1 MHPNNRS
8 HKTPFSPGVLAYPA
22 RIKEEKDHSYTITYR
37 DVPEAI
43 SGTLPDEKDQA
54 YERAIAALH
63 TAVAGYVNVRNVP
76 AAPSRP
82 RRGEVLVPLDAV
94 LAAKVLLVAAMELSG
109 VTQAQLAKRMNLAR
123 QEVARLLDG
132 DHASKIQ
139 RMSDALAAV
148 GVTTA
153 LTALDV
159 PAPVDGASEA
169 AQAFASALQAA
180 D

>member
-1 MHPNNRS
+1 MSPNLRS
-8 HKTPFSPGVLAYPA
+8 HRTAVSPGTLAYPA
-22 RIKEEKDHSYTITYR
+22 RIKPEKDNSFTITFR

-43 SGTLPDEKDQA
+43 TGVLPGNASRVVEQA
-54 YERAIAALH
+54 ADALA
-63 TAVAGYVNVRNVP
+63 TAVAGYVNDRTLP

-82 RRGEVLVPLDAV
+82 RRGEHLVPLDPV
-94 LAAKVLLVAAMELSG
+94 LAAKLLLVAAMELSG
-109 VTQAQLAKRMNLAR
+109 VTQAQLAKRMDLAP
-123 QEVARLLDG
+123 QEVSRLLDG

-139 RMSDALAAV
+139 RLAAALAAV

-159 PAPVDGASEA
+159 PAPVKGASDA
-169 AQAFASALQAA
+169 AQAFANALQAA